1 MKTINANTKQG
12 QRFVEGYNRS
22 RYYDLSD
29 CYGRYSWEKERA
41 QAECRE
47 MMRKD
52 GGEGF
57 KIIGFNTCQFS
68 CGWRTPEGLRVETA
82 CNSYLVV

>member
-47 MMRKD
+47 M
-52 GGEGF
+52 
-57 KIIGFNTCQFS
+57 QFS